1 MTEKHARIADLK
13 IDTNLDVG
21 IDTHRAEFN
30 AIIERSLVAGKVHL
44 AIYARDKDT
53 VEALRE
59 LKKLLKES
67 TSESQCVISTSVVPP
82 NLAGLFI
89 RIS

>member
-1 MTEKHARIADLK
+1 MTEKQVRIDDLK
-13 IDTNLDVG
+13 IDTEIDVG

-44 AIYARDKDT
+44 SIYARDKDT

-59 LKKLLKES
+59 LRKLLKES
-67 TSESQCVISTSVVPP
+67 DSESQCHFGTFIESPY
-82 NLAGLFI
+82 LAGLFI
-89 RIS
+89 RIH